1 MDYKVSF
8 WVEYMK
14 GTIKEGD
21 RHRATAFADYDV
33 EDVMGKGEARQVARE
48 ALHEEF
54 SVVRWK
60 ERSCVEVNDDQ
71 G

>member
-14 GTIKEGD
+14 GTKKDGD
-21 RHRATAFADYDV
+21 RHRATAHADYDV
-33 EDVMGKGEARQVARE
+33 TDVRGKREARQVARE
-48 ALHEEF
+48 TLHEEF

-60 ERSCVEVNDDQ
+60 ERSCVEVDNE
-71 G
+71 